1 MDYLR
6 SEDEQEERL
15 KAWLKT
21 NGTGLIGAL
30 AIGIAGVLGWQQWQT
45 YQANQA
51 ADAASRYQQLLELSA
66 ADFSDPAQ
74 ADIYQTLIEVASGLT
89 AEHPNTTYAAMSG
102 MVVAG
107 QAVEKGDLDVAV
119 AELTRA
125 RDALEAPEL
134 VALADIR
141 LARLEAE
148 LGQVEAALARIRA
161 VTYPGLVGV
170 QKEVEG
176 DLLVQLGQPD
186 AAREAYVQ
194 AQQALTAS
202 GLNQPAIALKLS
214 GLPGASQ

>member
-30 AIGIAGVLGWQQWQT
+30 AIGIAGVLGWQQWQS
-45 YQANQA
+45 YEVNQA

-74 ADIYQTLIEVASGLT
+74 AEIYQTLIEVASGLT
-89 AEHPNTTYAAMSG
+89 AEHPKSTYAAMSG

-125 RDALEAPEL
+125 RNTLDAPEL
-134 VALADIR
+134 IALADIR

-148 LGQVEAALARIRA
+148 LGQVEAALTRIRS
-161 VTYPGLVGV
+161 VTYSGLVGV

-202 GLNQPAIALKLS
+202 GLTQPAIALKLS

>member
-89 AEHPNTTYAAMSG
+89 A
-102 MVVAG
+102 
-107 QAVEKGDLDVAV
+107 
-119 AELTRA
+119 
-125 RDALEAPEL
+125 
-134 VALADIR
+134 
-141 LARLEAE
+141 
-148 LGQVEAALARIRA
+148 
-161 VTYPGLVGV
+161 
-170 QKEVEG
+170 
-176 DLLVQLGQPD
+176 
-186 AAREAYVQ
+186 
-194 AQQALTAS
+194 
-202 GLNQPAIALKLS
+202 
-214 GLPGASQ
+214 